1 MIESRYIIRIPPEL
15 LLKLSLWSWQT
26 HFLAVCKL
34 KPSMDSDEISASVID
49 DVQTITCTSYTSQ
62 VPTFIQGTWEDV
74 YRRCRGPSSPMV
86 ALQIGRVYH
95 ILTSWEKLKL
105 HEIEEFEFFLLEV
118 GLLSPY
124 QLDGYL
130 SKRAFGL
137 SFRWLVAVRLLC
149 LFRCQL
155 SCWVDY

>member
-1 MIESRYIIRIPPEL
+1 MKLANTFSSSLQTQTFNGQWWNKRLGLNLNHKWMIFSYRWCTNNNMHIIHQPGTNMYKGYL
-15 LLKLSLWSWQT
+15 G
-26 HFLAVCKL
+26 
-34 KPSMDSDEISASVID
+34 SV
-49 DVQTITCTSYTSQ
+49 Y
-62 VPTFIQGTWEDV
+62 G
-74 YRRCRGPSSPMV
+74 RCRGPSSPMV